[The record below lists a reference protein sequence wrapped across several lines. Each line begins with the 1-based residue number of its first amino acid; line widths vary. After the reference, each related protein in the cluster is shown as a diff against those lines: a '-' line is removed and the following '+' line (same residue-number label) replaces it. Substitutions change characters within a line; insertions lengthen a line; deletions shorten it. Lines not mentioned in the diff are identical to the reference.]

1 MSRKIDLTIASLFGL
16 LTIGFVLLM
25 IFNNSFFEF
34 SWKRHH
40 NPLSWYLR
48 PLMLLPF
55 CFFAYKKSFSGMFF
69 SIFALATSMMWFP
82 EPTIPSKQA
91 QDFLRMEIE
100 YLSMDWNP
108 IKILLTTTIPLLF
121 VLLGI
126 AFWRRKVFWGLI
138 LIIFSAIL
146 KMIWSV
152 MEGGE
157 SGYILFPA
165 AIIGMIISGVLI
177 FFGKKKDWI

>member
-1 MSRKIDLTIASLFGL
+1 
-16 LTIGFVLLM
+16 
-25 IFNNSFFEF
+25 
-34 SWKRHH
+34 
-40 NPLSWYLR
+40 
-48 PLMLLPF
+48 
-55 CFFAYKKSFSGMFF
+55 MFF